1 MGGDAPSGLVGKPDN
16 PADFV
21 PVEIVDVGRHHG
33 VIYVARTIWDSLK
46 PTAQE
51 LTFYIQEWGRF
62 RLYFDRPVGRL
73 GS

>member
-1 MGGDAPSGLVGKPDN
+1 MGKPDN

-21 PVEIVDVGRHHG
+21 PIEIVDVGRRRG

-51 LTFYIQEWGRF
+51 FTFYIQEWGRF

-73 GS
+73 GP